1 MWTNL
6 VWLSA
11 AGMAGT
17 LSRYGT
23 NLLAKRLMGADYP
36 WGTLAVNAV
45 GCLLIGAVWEVVEVK
60 RWIGEPASLAILV
73 GFLGAFTTFSSYA
86 FETVQMLQS
95 GRWAAAVGYVLL
107 QNVLGLALV
116 WVGIQSVQRL

>member
-1 MWTNL
+1 MWMNL
-6 VWLSA
+6 LWLSA

-23 NLLAKRLMGADYP
+23 NFLAKRLMGADYP

-73 GFLGAFTTFSSYA
+73 GFLAAFTTFSSYA

-95 GRWAAAVGYVLL
+95 GRCMAAVGYVFT
-107 QNVLGLALV
+107 QNALGLALV
-116 WVGIQSVQRL
+116 WAEIQTVRRV